1 MTTVQFDQGSPQ
13 WHAYRKKALTDLYW
27 LCDVVLGY
35 GALVPM
41 RPATHYLMCRFME
54 RRTGEPALDEA
65 PVRLILVPRA
75 LGKST
80 CCTQGYAIQAAC
92 RNPDTSL
99 MLANE
104 KEENAA
110 RFLRSIKQEFE
121 SNELLRAL
129 FPEVIPDTY
138 QNQRWSVTEA
148 DVKRSGRRKEPT
160 FFVTGTGGT
169 VTGMHPDEI
178 IVDDM
183 LSVDAMQNAKVGAR
197 QITAQLND
205 WTHTLPA
212 LVNTGARPHGITYIG
227 CIAEG
232 EKVLM
237 GDGSW
242 VPIESVKVGQEVQS
256 WNERTKRLEPQP
268 VTGVWPQGYAEVYR
282 ISTDRHEILAT
293 DRHPFLACN
302 DAAGCVPHWVK
313 AADLVPGQ
321 YVNTVR
327 VSPDPEE
334 PQVPGMPVPTDDLLW
349 LLGWLWGDGWVT
361 KYVRKNKA
369 QTPGWSVC
377 FARGVDDALN
387 AKADRLLEEYF
398 GGRVYVTA
406 HRTSRMDCN
415 DAGRLLESLG
425 LTAGVRAPQKR
436 LPAWLSRMT
445 AHHKRMFLSG
455 LIDADGIEYAKG
467 GPESKQGY
475 RLYSAS
481 RGLVE
486 DVYWLA
492 LTCGWRPTKP
502 WGRERVC
509 QPPGSPDPVRCWEWS
524 VDLRVDRDQRPL
536 RPWRV
541 TKVER
546 TGLQVPVYDLS
557 VEDNANFICN
567 GFVVHNTRWFHGDSY
582 EHLHEYHGNGE
593 RPVYYNLKVKLPDGT
608 TQTLQAY
615 RQGDLAVFRRSA
627 IEHGQSIFP
636 EKWDLERLAKM
647 RMADPVLFAN
657 NYMNLPSDDVTSAF
671 KESWLRTYQ
680 WTEGNTAIRYT
691 DAAGQQRVTNTA
703 SLDRLLIVDPGG
715 FGTTQGAKGD
725 RARAACILTGST
737 PDFQTHFVLKAY
749 SERDTYLACIREV
762 VAWVSQDQPRKVV
775 VEQTGQQM
783 AFVDKLREEL
793 LRAELRTPIET
804 ITPKNKDKD
813 LRILELE
820 PFFQQGQVYIG
831 SGPQWLEFR
840 QQYSQWPRAMRR
852 DLLDVLAY
860 GPVVWRKP
868 QRGDS
873 LSHEKRQRAEEA
885 RYLQVRYGR

>member
-121 SNELLRAL
+121 ANELLRAL
-129 FPEVIPDTY
+129 FPEVIPETF

-148 DVKRSGRRKEPT
+148 DVKRAGRRKEPT

-227 CIAEG
+227 
-232 EKVLM
+232 
-237 GDGSW
+237 
-242 VPIESVKVGQEVQS
+242 
-256 WNERTKRLEPQP
+256 
-268 VTGVWPQGYAEVYR
+268 
-282 ISTDRHEILAT
+282 
-293 DRHPFLACN
+293 
-302 DAAGCVPHWVK
+302 
-313 AADLVPGQ
+313 
-321 YVNTVR
+321 
-327 VSPDPEE
+327 
-334 PQVPGMPVPTDDLLW
+334 
-349 LLGWLWGDGWVT
+349 
-361 KYVRKNKA
+361 
-369 QTPGWSVC
+369 
-377 FARGVDDALN
+377 
-387 AKADRLLEEYF
+387 
-398 GGRVYVTA
+398 
-406 HRTSRMDCN
+406 
-415 DAGRLLESLG
+415 
-425 LTAGVRAPQKR
+425 
-436 LPAWLSRMT
+436 
-445 AHHKRMFLSG
+445 
-455 LIDADGIEYAKG
+455 
-467 GPESKQGY
+467 
-475 RLYSAS
+475 
-481 RGLVE
+481 
-486 DVYWLA
+486 
-492 LTCGWRPTKP
+492 
-502 WGRERVC
+502 
-509 QPPGSPDPVRCWEWS
+509 
-524 VDLRVDRDQRPL
+524 
-536 RPWRV
+536 
-541 TKVER
+541 
-546 TGLQVPVYDLS
+546 
-557 VEDNANFICN
+557 
-567 GFVVHNTRWFHGDSY
+567 TRWFHGDSY

-691 DAAGQQRVTNTA
+691 DAAGQVRVTNTA

-783 AFVDKLREEL
+783 AFVDKLREEM
-793 LRAELRTPIET
+793 LRAGVRTPIET

-840 QQYSQWPRAMRR
+840 QQYAQWPRAMRR

-885 RYLQVRYGR
+885 RYLQMRYGR

>member
-121 SNELLRAL
+121 ANELLRAL
-129 FPEVIPDTY
+129 FPEVIPETF

-148 DVKRSGRRKEPT
+148 DVKRAGRRKEPT

-212 LVNTGARPHGITYIG
+212 LVNTGARPNGICYIG
-227 CIAEG
+227 
-232 EKVLM
+232 
-237 GDGSW
+237 
-242 VPIESVKVGQEVQS
+242 
-256 WNERTKRLEPQP
+256 
-268 VTGVWPQGYAEVYR
+268 
-282 ISTDRHEILAT
+282 
-293 DRHPFLACN
+293 
-302 DAAGCVPHWVK
+302 
-313 AADLVPGQ
+313 
-321 YVNTVR
+321 
-327 VSPDPEE
+327 
-334 PQVPGMPVPTDDLLW
+334 
-349 LLGWLWGDGWVT
+349 
-361 KYVRKNKA
+361 
-369 QTPGWSVC
+369 
-377 FARGVDDALN
+377 
-387 AKADRLLEEYF
+387 
-398 GGRVYVTA
+398 
-406 HRTSRMDCN
+406 
-415 DAGRLLESLG
+415 
-425 LTAGVRAPQKR
+425 
-436 LPAWLSRMT
+436 
-445 AHHKRMFLSG
+445 
-455 LIDADGIEYAKG
+455 
-467 GPESKQGY
+467 
-475 RLYSAS
+475 
-481 RGLVE
+481 
-486 DVYWLA
+486 
-492 LTCGWRPTKP
+492 
-502 WGRERVC
+502 
-509 QPPGSPDPVRCWEWS
+509 
-524 VDLRVDRDQRPL
+524 
-536 RPWRV
+536 
-541 TKVER
+541 
-546 TGLQVPVYDLS
+546 
-557 VEDNANFICN
+557 
-567 GFVVHNTRWFHGDSY
+567 TRWFHGDSY

-691 DAAGQQRVTNTA
+691 DAAGQVRVTNTA

-783 AFVDKLREEL
+783 AFVDKLREEM
-793 LRAELRTPIET
+793 LRAGLRTPIET

-885 RYLQVRYGR
+885 RYLQMRYGR